1 MRRREGDRNKD
12 GEAESERRR
21 WGGAY
26 LPLKSSDEKINTQ
39 ETVWGEKERGL
50 RSLTGVKIQKKSYLK
65 KKKIVLV
72 KVTKC

>member
-39 ETVWGEKERGL
+39 ETVWGEKERGA
-50 RSLTGVKIQKKSYLK
+50 
-65 KKKIVLV
+65 
-72 KVTKC
+72 

>member
-1 MRRREGDRNKD
+1 MRRREGDQSKD

-39 ETVWGEKERGL
+39 ETVWGRERETEREREGERGAL
-50 RSLTGVKIQKKSYLK
+50 GPSQV
-65 KKKIVLV
+65 
-72 KVTKC
+72 